1 LSSPSTE
8 EKLNIFCKEIQQ
20 LDNSI
25 RFVGIANNLGS
36 LIATSYRKGLIPL
49 MNEQETSHYAIQ
61 VVLRAATRE
70 DFESKIGKLEYSIGK
85 YERIIRATV
94 PIRLFGSNDDQN
106 KFYYLLN
113 SFDLKSAVID
123 IIEDKVM
130 PFVEISQMYF
140 LICESC
146 FWCVSSSNLH
156 FIKNPKCP
164 DNVKVSINSYQM
176 SVTNARSQAS
186 AFTDSAIALECNSC
200 NLIISD
206 TMMPEMNGYEFVK
219 KAKEIDKKR
228 KQK

>member
-1 LSSPSTE
+1 MPLSSPSTE

-36 LIATSYRKGLIPL
+36 LIATSYRKGLTPL

-85 YERIIRATV
+85 YERLIRATV
-94 PIRLFGSNDDQN
+94 PIRLFGSNDDNNQS
-106 KFYYLLN
+106 KFYYLLI

-130 PFVEISQMYF
+130 RFVEKNRENLVCVVSQ
-140 LICESC
+140 
-146 FWCVSSSNLH
+146 
-156 FIKNPKCP
+156 
-164 DNVKVSINSYQM
+164 
-176 SVTNARSQAS
+176 
-186 AFTDSAIALECNSC
+186 
-200 NLIISD
+200 
-206 TMMPEMNGYEFVK
+206 
-219 KAKEIDKKR
+219 
-228 KQK
+228 